1 MSGSQTHVCPLVPLQ
16 PLPRWTADLPGCGGN
31 IRVAVED
38 FEVEEIPLY
47 LPAGAGDH
55 LYLWIEK
62 IDVAGETLRRHVAR
76 ALDMSG
82 GDVGMAG
89 LKDRRAVTRQWLS
102 VPRDREPRLGQ
113 IESDRVHVLDVQAHR
128 NKLRTGHLAGNR
140 FRIRIRGVVED
151 AAALLEAKLAR
162 IAQTGLPNFYGS
174 QRMGHGGSTLAAGWA
189 LTQGMTRTVQ
199 VRTPDDVVH
208 SLHLADRPLRRLAA
222 SAIQSEV
229 FNRTLARRMELG
241 ILRQVL
247 DGDVCKKTDTGGVFV
262 TEDVAREQRRLEA
275 GEIVVTGP
283 MWGPKMTRAL
293 REAGELEAEVL
304 RIFGMQPADFAALGH
319 LAEGTRRPATVQP
332 GEVGLE
338 VDGDSAVVTF
348 TLPAGSFAT
357 GLIHELVG
365 PSAALAQTD
374 FAEDEDSAA
383 GNLAGGEVP
392 CA

>member
-1 MSGSQTHVCPLVPLQ
+1 LQ
-16 PLPRWTADLPGCGGN
+16 PLPRWTGDLPGCGGN
-31 IRVAVED
+31 IRVTVQD

-47 LPAGAGDH
+47 LPVGSGDH

-102 VPRDREPRLGQ
+102 VPRDREARLAQ
-113 IESDRVHVLDVQAHR
+113 IESDRVHVLDVQLHR

-140 FRIRIRGVVED
+140 FRIRIREVSEH
-151 AAALLEAKLAR
+151 AATLLADKLAR

-189 LTQGMTRTVQ
+189 LTQGLGRTVQ

-241 ILRQVL
+241 ILRQVVS
-247 DGDVCKKTDTGGVFV
+247 GDVCKKTDTGGVFV
-262 TEDVAREQRRLEA
+262 SEDAAREQRRLES

-293 REAGELEAEVL
+293 RDAAELEAAVL
-304 RIFGMQPADFAALGH
+304 KDFGMQSADFSALGH

-332 GEVGLE
+332 GAIALAVE
-338 VDGDSAVVTF
+338 GDSAVVSF

-357 GLIHELVG
+357 ILIHELVG
-365 PSAALAQTD
+365 PTAALAET
-374 FAEDEDSAA
+374 ALEEDEDGAA
-383 GNLAGGEVP
+383 SSLAGGRGS